1 MELSLVTNINPNQ
14 TPCPPIEY
22 RYKAGLSKLYAKQ
35 GHNLAW
41 PKERSSCFRV
51 NMHLLSEPLGSSP
64 TFSGQTRCKVSGLL
78 DCQEIKIDD
87 STSSGAW
94 YIRCWE
100 YGHLVVFASRLQPS
114 VLLPC
119 LSLSLVRSFQDH
131 LGSVT
136 LVYLAV
142 LKKNQE
148 FETCDQRERRDRTS
162 QDAQQE
168 FIAGPGNGPCH
179 LCHRGRCLHGLL
191 STEL

>member
-1 MELSLVTNINPNQ
+1 MV
-14 TPCPPIEY
+14 
-22 RYKAGLSKLYAKQ
+22 YKVLGVRA
-35 GHNLAW
+35 
-41 PKERSSCFRV
+41 PRCFRI
-51 NMHLLSEPLGSSP
+51 P
-64 TFSGQTRCKVSGLL
+64 TPTLRS
-78 DCQEIKIDD
+78 
-87 STSSGAW
+87 
-94 YIRCWE
+94 
-100 YGHLVVFASRLQPS
+100 
-114 VLLPC
+114 LPC